1 MKKVDEQLT
10 SKQNYHQLFIQ
21 KHKNTQHTNTQRQTQ
36 KRNTAI
42 RKRNT
47 NTPYT
52 NTHIERNTAARK
64 RNTNTPPHKQ
74 THRQTGTKKT
84 IFLRMRITKTEK
96 STYTYTE
103 EKHKHTPYT
112 NRHTNRQKQKN
123 HLFTDKNY
131 KDRVQTAAQKR
142 NTNTPPTQTDTQT
155 DRN

>member
-1 MKKVDEQLT
+1 LKKVDEQLT

-64 RNTNTPPHKQ
+64 RNTNTPP
-74 THRQTGTKKT
+74 
-84 IFLRMRITKTEK
+84 
-96 STYTYTE
+96 
-103 EKHKHTPYT
+103 
-112 NRHTNRQKQKN
+112 
-123 HLFTDKNY
+123 
-131 KDRVQTAAQKR
+131 
-142 NTNTPPTQTDTQT
+142 TQTDTQT
-155 DRN
+155 DRNKKNIFLRIRITKTEYKQLHKRETQTHPLHKQTHRQTKTKKTFLYG

>member
-1 MKKVDEQLT
+1 LKKVDEQLT

-74 THRQTGTKKT
+74 THRQTGTKKPS
-84 IFLRMRITKTEK
+84 F
-96 STYTYTE
+96 YG
-103 EKHKHTPYT
+103 
-112 NRHTNRQKQKN
+112 
-123 HLFTDKNY
+123 
-131 KDRVQTAAQKR
+131 
-142 NTNTPPTQTDTQT
+142 
-155 DRN
+155 